1 VDEGPLVV
9 RSVKVDTVHEA
20 CQLHATQPTDTLSL
34 SLSMELRRLLENEN
48 NKEENGE
55 EQEDNKEREVE

>member
-1 VDEGPLVV
+1 
-9 RSVKVDTVHEA
+9 
-20 CQLHATQPTDTLSL
+20 
-34 SLSMELRRLLENEN
+34 MELRRLLENEN